1 MFYTIAKYLPP
12 SSTRGNVA
20 YGLWMSC
27 TGHDGVLD
35 DKVLNA
41 FVEANTR
48 NGSNGEKYDA
58 FVQKL
63 TSTGSNVGSRIDGI
77 QENDMLRQNWWR
89 NRKSRQ
95 MSMGGDIIKNY

>member
-1 MFYTIAKYLPP
+1 MFHTIAKYLPP

-35 DKVLNA
+35 DKVLDA
-41 FVEANTR
+41 YVEANTR
-48 NGSNGEKYDA
+48 SGSNGEKYDA

-63 TSTGSNVGSRIDGI
+63 TTFDNIGSSTDGI
-77 QENDMLRQNWWR
+77 QEKEMLRQNWWR

-95 MSMGGDIIKNY
+95 MSMGGDIIENY